1 MLWDDN
7 LRAESGQPAHD
18 DNDDDHHQQRFRV
31 NVVLLHAKTGVAT
44 GRELASP
51 ASSEVVTGEQAGV
64 DGGGGGGS
72 VAAAFSYGGASAMDY
87 AVPFLSAE

>member
-7 LRAESGQPAHD
+7 LRAESGQPAHG
-18 DNDDDHHQQRFRV
+18 DNHDHHHHQRFRV

-51 ASSEVVTGEQAGV
+51 SSEVVTEQAEV

>member
-7 LRAESGQPAHD
+7 LRAESGPPAH
-18 DNDDDHHQQRFRV
+18 HQRFRV

-51 ASSEVVTGEQAGV
+51 ALSEVVTGEQAGV

>member
-18 DNDDDHHQQRFRV
+18 DNHDDHEQRFRV

-51 ASSEVVTGEQAGV
+51 ALSEVVTGEQAGV